1 MNTDPRLS
9 MLEDMPAEV
18 GAPPTTPAAQSY
30 ERACELYKSQNP
42 GDAYPLFVATAQA
55 DPGHA
60 GAWYHMGLML
70 FQDHKYKAARACLER
85 VNQIK
90 PDNPRILTN
99 LGWYSHTAEDTDAG
113 LYYLKRAV
121 EIGPDLALGW
131 SNLSQIYIALSDLDA
146 ALRCAVRGLDLCSD
160 GNPIHAMSLA
170 FTHLFRGELLEGLGY
185 YKARF
190 RYKLQQFLAYAY
202 PMWEGEKTGT
212 LFLRAEQGIGD
223 TVSTLRFLP
232 EATRRADKT
241 ICFVNAELRTLVED
255 MRLPNTEVKAL
266 PSVLPAFADA
276 WLPMMSLPL
285 ALRTSM
291 KDLPAFDLPRYGK
304 PATHDGMNIG
314 VVWAGSKDMDMTRWR
329 DVPLAEM
336 ISLLS
341 MEGTRWVSL
350 QKGDGQ
356 PQITTEGVHG
366 ILEDLSPVLIDMRET
381 ARVISSLDLV
391 VTCCTSVAHLSAAMG
406 KPTFVLRNRRA
417 SDWRWG
423 LGSRESVPWYGDNV
437 RIFERDYHEGWV
449 DVVRRVREAI
459 LECQMKQKLQKA
471 A

>member
-1 MNTDPRLS
+1 
-9 MLEDMPAEV
+9 
-18 GAPPTTPAAQSY
+18 
-30 ERACELYKSQNP
+30 
-42 GDAYPLFVATAQA
+42 
-55 DPGHA
+55 
-60 GAWYHMGLML
+60 
-70 FQDHKYKAARACLER
+70 
-85 VNQIK
+85 
-90 PDNPRILTN
+90 
-99 LGWYSHTAEDTDAG
+99 
-113 LYYLKRAV
+113 
-121 EIGPDLALGW
+121 
-131 SNLSQIYIALSDLDA
+131 
-146 ALRCAVRGLDLCSD
+146 
-160 GNPIHAMSLA
+160 
-170 FTHLFRGELLEGLGY
+170 
-185 YKARF
+185 
-190 RYKLQQFLAYAY
+190 
-202 PMWEGEKTGT
+202 
-212 LFLRAEQGIGD
+212 
-223 TVSTLRFLP
+223 
-232 EATRRADKT
+232 
-241 ICFVNAELRTLVED
+241 
-255 MRLPNTEVKAL
+255 
-266 PSVLPAFADA
+266 
-276 WLPMMSLPL
+276 
-285 ALRTSM
+285 M